1 MIRLP
6 LTWHDGGPRSEGR
19 VRIPPARFV
28 SHHHRSNRTVSNRE
42 RKVAVFHQIQLY
54 PSDARHRSTASPTTR
69 AFPTVSF
76 VENVCR
82 PSVVPA
88 QLRTTHR
95 SSSCLRE
102 LSIAKKILSSILR
115 CFLLLVVVVPPLI
128 SLEFASPPPPSHSC
142 RNPLN
147 SPRPSTLDPGPS
159 TLDDPRPSILDPRPS
174 ILDPLIISY
183 LNFSGSCCALLL
195 RATQFRRHHSV
206 TMGLTFTLLLCLL
219 SSQALAFRSHR
230 NALYATRY
238 PRHALPRLYA
248 SDDGGY
254 PAATDTDDKYE
265 LDDLQPPSV
274 SFTRN
279 SVLFG
284 ENPPTQRNNGPL
296 WLWRGAK
303 SILPSFATGA
313 WDEGKGDATPVEHLY
328 NLLFVRMPTV
338 LMGILYMRNLS
349 MGHPLVMNY
358 GDGFFEVPPL
368 GVRCV
373 FLVLLR

>member
-1 MIRLP
+1 
-6 LTWHDGGPRSEGR
+6 
-19 VRIPPARFV
+19 
-28 SHHHRSNRTVSNRE
+28 
-42 RKVAVFHQIQLY
+42 
-54 PSDARHRSTASPTTR
+54 
-69 AFPTVSF
+69 
-76 VENVCR
+76 
-82 PSVVPA
+82 
-88 QLRTTHR
+88 
-95 SSSCLRE
+95 
-102 LSIAKKILSSILR
+102 
-115 CFLLLVVVVPPLI
+115 
-128 SLEFASPPPPSHSC
+128 
-142 RNPLN
+142 
-147 SPRPSTLDPGPS
+147 
-159 TLDDPRPSILDPRPS
+159 
-174 ILDPLIISY
+174 
-183 LNFSGSCCALLL
+183 
-195 RATQFRRHHSV
+195 
-206 TMGLTFTLLLCLL
+206 MGLTFTLLLCLL

-230 NALYATRY
+230 NALYATHY

-368 GVRCV
+368 VVRCV
-373 FLVLLR
+373 FLVILR